1 MCDIYQELL
10 HNLVRTTTAY
20 VLQRTVERVRMHLEK
35 ARRKRR
41 SCWVQPWLSR
51 RYELG
56 AYDTLMLEL
65 ANEDL
70 EGYVAFQR
78 MAPDLFNE
86 LLFLV
91 TPYIQK
97 TETVMRKP
105 ISAGARLAI
114 TLRYLATGKYMC
126 LTFA

>member
-1 MCDIYQELL
+1 MSDLYQELVHDL
-10 HNLVRTTTAY
+10 LRTTTGY
-20 VLQRTVERVRMHLEK
+20 VLQRTVERLRMYHEG
-35 ARRKRR
+35 ARRKKR
-41 SCWVQPWLSR
+41 SCWVKQWLTR

-65 ANEDL
+65 ANEDI

-86 LLFLV
+86 LLFMV
-91 TPYIQK
+91 TPYIEK
-97 TETVMRKP
+97 KETVMRKP

-114 TLRYLATGKYMC
+114 TL
-126 LTFA
+126 